1 MRLVFV
7 HGWALGPEIWDFL
20 APLLNDVPQARVDLG
35 YFGAPHL
42 PALRTGDI
50 LVGHSAG
57 LLWGLRQKRDWAGV
71 VAVNSF
77 ARFCLDPQGRGCVKP
92 AALRAMRQSLE
103 RDPQGCADTFRRS
116 LGIAPAARAAQKER
130 LMEGLDLLAGFR
142 CGALRW
148 RAAMAGAGRAGRFP
162 RAGRRRPRSRAHFR
176 RRAGAARARRPRP
189 ALDGARSSAPATF
202 GTLCSDA
209 SEPDSGKNRRGVQ
222 CGGENL

>member
-7 HGWALGPEIWDFL
+7 HGWALGPEIWDSL
-20 APLLNDVPQARVDLG
+20 APLLDDFAQARGDLG
-35 YFGAPHL
+35 YFGAPDR

-57 LLWGLRQKRDWAGV
+57 LLWGLRKKRDWAGV

-116 LGIAPAARAAQKER
+116 LGIAPASGEAQKER
-130 LMEGLDLLAGFR
+130 LMGGLDLLRDFDATP
-142 CGALRW
+142 C
-148 RAAMAGAGRAGRFP
+148 AGAPPWLVLGAEDDFLAPAAAARDLARI
-162 RAGRRRPRSRAHFR
+162 S
-176 RRAGAARARRPRP
+176 GAALVLHAHGGHGLPWT
-189 ALDGARSSAPATF
+189 APSF
-202 GTLCSDA
+202 CA
-209 SEPDSGKNRRGVQ
+209 SHIRDFVQ
-222 CGGENL
+222 RCV